1 MEISRVNGIGN
12 DYAYLRNHRAPARVE
27 AAPVSP
33 SSLANSP
40 WGPAA
45 STGTPGPLNLAD
57 RNAVEN
63 AERYRPKD
71 PMLKLAKRMGIV
83 ECQTCKN
90 RQYADVSS
98 DTGVSFKNAQH
109 ISPEAAFAVVSAH
122 EQEHVSIAQ
131 QKAAANDNVSVSS
144 SVRIFTSI
152 CPECGRV
159 YVSGGETRTTT
170 VTRPEQPEVE
180 KKESIPYLT
189 ESSFTPKTGNRFDA
203 AA

>member
-90 RQYADVSS
+90 RQYADVSN

-109 ISPEAAFAVVSAH
+109 ISPEAAFAVV
-122 EQEHVSIAQ
+122 
-131 QKAAANDNVSVSS
+131 
-144 SVRIFTSI
+144 
-152 CPECGRV
+152 
-159 YVSGGETRTTT
+159 
-170 VTRPEQPEVE
+170 
-180 KKESIPYLT
+180 
-189 ESSFTPKTGNRFDA
+189 
-203 AA
+203 